1 MSPLPLL
8 LYRWLTIL
16 TAPLSGIL
24 LEQRARDGKEDRN
37 RLAERFGHASQPR
50 TTGFLVWLHGA
61 SVGESLLLL
70 DLVRRLSEQTDWHF
84 LVTTGTTTS
93 AELMTRELPDR
104 AIHQYIPIDRPACVR
119 RFFDHWQPD
128 ATVFVESEL
137 WPNLLMEMRK
147 REIPAALANAR
158 MNAASLDGWR
168 KRKKSAQYLLA
179 AFSWIG
185 AADQRTQSGLSAILE
200 REIKRPGNLK
210 LQTAPIS
217 ANSAERETLR
227 AELNGRPVWLAA
239 STHAGEENILL
250 EAHRSLLHDAPEALL
265 ILAPRHPERGD
276 LIAAHLETDGWQYA
290 RRSAGQVP
298 DPGDAV
304 WLADTLGEM
313 SLWYALADQAF
324 IAGSLIDGIGG
335 HNPVEATRSGCA
347 VITGPYTASFDDV
360 YAAYASESAIIVAA
374 DADAIAEALLSDPS
388 RRIARAEQAL
398 ERLTSGAMEE
408 TLRALLTLVPGSTP

>member
-37 RLAERFGHASQPR
+37 RLAERFGHASHPR
-50 TTGFLVWLHGA
+50 TPGFLVWLHGA

-147 REIPAALANAR
+147 RGTPAALANAR
-158 MNAASLDGWR
+158 MNAASLNSWR

-185 AADQRTQSGLSAILE
+185 AADQRTQAGLSAILE
-200 REIKRPGNLK
+200 RQIKRPGNLK

-217 ANSAERETLR
+217 ANTAERETLR
-227 AELNGRPVWLAA
+227 DALSGRPVWLAA
-239 STHAGEENILL
+239 STHEGEEGILL
-250 EAHRSLLHDAPEALL
+250 EAHRKLLRDAPEALL

-276 LIAAHLETDGWQYA
+276 SLAARLEAEDWQYA

-298 DPGDAV
+298 EQGDAV

-360 YAAYASESAIIVAA
+360 YAAYATESAMIVAA
-374 DADAIAEALLSDPS
+374 DADAIADALQSNPA
-388 RRIARAEQAL
+388 RRMARAEQAL

-408 TLRALLTLVPGSTP
+408 TLRALLTLVSGSTA